1 MVFFLVLRT
10 ILLILIII
18 SSIGMIKSYADDSYS
33 FGVRLMPQKLI
44 ENSDGTLQVYAM
56 HNGHMY
62 PQKIEN
68 MIFSSTDSSIVQ
80 VVGIENNSDNFITNI
95 KLKTSGQGSAKIELG
110 APGFVS
116 QEIPITVYGNE
127 NYPAKLQVQSTP
139 STFSING
146 PHTGYFTVELINNNG
161 SPAIAKDD
169 ILINLEASDS
179 RVVTLTDSHI
189 LIKAGEY
196 YGIGKFETK
205 QIGTTQIFASTNS
218 LQPASTTITVSQ
230 AGSPTIHLYVFP
242 QKINNYQSSISYAV
256 AQLTDASGAL
266 SPAKED
272 ITIPVRI
279 NDPNANLTNSSPIIQ
294 NVESNAPIIIKKGS
308 YWGYTNI
315 AVKAAANG
323 TYNVFASAPNGYVNA
338 AQNQITAFT
347 TKFYDD
353 KSARLD
359 ILPILATGKN
369 ELIGILH
376 LEDKNGNPII
386 ASHDLQVEIDSS
398 DVNSLAVDKVIL
410 NKGSGVAP
418 VFARVGT
425 SIPTSLSLHVVT
437 YNDQTV
443 TPVISLPSSNS
454 FKLVAQPL
462 VPKILSNTNFPVAI
476 YQSDSSGIPVHFS
489 SDSALKVIPDDY
501 FSIQPVAIHKGD
513 PLILTNA
520 ISSKTG
526 TSTINLISD
535 NYQTSMVMQS
545 ISNSPSQ
552 VVLDY
557 LNPIFLN
564 MKNTMIAQI
573 FDSSSNP
580 VFAQK
585 DITLKLVSSNKDVL
599 ILPANVTI
607 TKGQDYLLLD
617 IIPNAVGTSQVS
629 ILADDMPLST
639 YKITVDSLS
648 PTLNLSTP
656 NSALPGETFIA
667 SVTAQDHGDP
677 LRNMKIQWKVSG
689 AVIQNSDVITNQNG
703 TANILLLPSAGSIM
717 NISTNATGLGYIPSH
732 ASKMITINGTGAESN
747 VNNTASGLSPLGR
760 VQSNLK
766 SFKVGGIDTLPI
778 IVLGTIAIGGV
789 LIKKKSILPFK
800 KTQSGTSMQ
809 SK

>member
-1 MVFFLVLRT
+1 MGIV
-10 ILLILIII
+10 
-18 SSIGMIKSYADDSYS
+18 KSYADDDYS
-33 FGVRLMPQKLI
+33 FGVRQMPQKLI
-44 ENSDGTLQVYAM
+44 ENSDGVLQVYAL
-56 HNGHMY
+56 HNGHIY

-68 MIFSSTDSSIVQ
+68 MIFSSTDSSIIQ
-80 VVGIENNSDNFITNI
+80 VAGIENNSDNFITNI

-127 NYPAKLQVQSTP
+127 NYPVKLLVQSTP
-139 STFSING
+139 STLSING
-146 PHTGYFTVELINNNG
+146 PHIGYFTVELINNNN

-169 ILINLEASDS
+169 ILVNLETADS
-179 RVVTLTDSHI
+179 RVVTLTDAHI
-189 LIKAGEY
+189 LIKTGEY
-196 YGIGKFETK
+196 YGTGKFEGK

-218 LQPASTTITVSQ
+218 LQSASATITVSQ
-230 AGSPTIHLYVFP
+230 TGSPTIHTYVFP

-266 SPAKED
+266 APAKED
-272 ITIPVRI
+272 IIIPVTI
-279 NDPNANLTNSSPIIQ
+279 NDPNANVTNSSPIIQ
-294 NVESNAPIIIKKGS
+294 NVEANAPIIIKKGS

-323 TYNVFASAPNGYVNA
+323 TYNVLSSAPNGYVNA

-353 KSARLD
+353 KSARVDL
-359 ILPILATGKN
+359 LPILATGKE

-376 LEDKNGNPII
+376 LEDKDGNPII

-418 VFARVGT
+418 VFAKVGT
-425 SIPTSLSLHVVT
+425 SIPTTISLHVVT
-437 YNDQTV
+437 YADQTI
-443 TPVISLPSSNS
+443 TPVISLPASNS
-454 FKLVAQPL
+454 FKLMAQPL
-462 VPKILSNTNFPVAI
+462 VPEILSNSNFPVAI
-476 YQSDSSGIPVHFS
+476 YQADSSGIPVYFS
-489 SDSALKVIPDDY
+489 NDSTLKVIPDDY
-501 FSIQPVAIHKGD
+501 FSIQQVAIHKGD
-513 PLILTNA
+513 PIILA
-520 ISSKTG
+520 SASSSKIG
-526 TSTINLISD
+526 TSTINMISD
-535 NYQTSMVMQS
+535 NYQTSMALQTVN
-545 ISNSPSQ
+545 NSPSQ

-585 DITLKLVSSNKDVL
+585 DITLKLVSNDKNVL
-599 ILPANVTI
+599 TLPENITI
-607 TKGQDYLLLD
+607 TRGQYYIPLD
-617 IIPNAVGTSQVS
+617 ITPNAVGTSQVS
-629 ILADDMPLST
+629 ILADDMSLST

-648 PTLNLSTP
+648 PTLSLVAPT
-656 NSALPGETFIA
+656 SALPGETFMA
-667 SVTAQDHGDP
+667 SVIAQDHGDP
-677 LRNMKIQWKVSG
+677 LRNMKVQWKVTG
-689 AVIQNSDVITNQNG
+689 AIIQNSDAVTNQNG
-703 TANILLLPSAGSIM
+703 TANIILLPNAGSTV

-732 ASKMITINGTGAESN
+732 AGKMVTINGTGSDFGPNA
-747 VNNTASGLSPLGR
+747 TASGLSPLGGI
-760 VQSNLK
+760 QSNLK

-778 IVLGTIAIGGV
+778 IVLGTIAISGI
-789 LIKKKSILPFK
+789 LIKKKSILSFK
-800 KTQSGTSMQ
+800 KTPSGTSMQ

>member
-1 MVFFLVLRT
+1 
-10 ILLILIII
+10 
-18 SSIGMIKSYADDSYS
+18 MIKSYADNDYS
-33 FGVRLMPQKLI
+33 FGVRIMPQKLI
-44 ENSDGTLQVYAM
+44 ENSDGTLQVYAL
-56 HNGHMY
+56 HNDHIY

-80 VVGIENNSDNFITNI
+80 VTGIENNSDNFITNI

-127 NYPAKLQVQSTP
+127 NYPVKLLVQSTP

-146 PHTGYFTVELINNNG
+146 PHTGYFTVELINNNN

-169 ILINLEASDS
+169 ILINLETSDS
-179 RVVTLTDSHI
+179 RVVTLTDAHI

-218 LQPASTTITVSQ
+218 LQSASATITVSQ
-230 AGSPTIHLYVFP
+230 TGSPTIHLYVYP

-256 AQLTDASGAL
+256 AQLTDSSGVL
-266 SPAKED
+266 TPAKED
-272 ITIPVRI
+272 ITIPIRI
-279 NDPNANLTNSSPIIQ
+279 NDPNANVTNSSPIIQ

-338 AQNQITAFT
+338 EQNQITAFT

-359 ILPILATGKN
+359 ILPILATGKE

-376 LEDKNGNPII
+376 LEDKDGNPII
-386 ASHDLQVEIDSS
+386 ASHDFQVEIDSS
-398 DVNSLAVDKVIL
+398 DTDALAVDKVML

-418 VFARVGT
+418 VFAKVGT
-425 SIPTSLSLHVVT
+425 SIPTSISLHVVT
-437 YNDQTV
+437 YDDQAV
-443 TPVISLPSSNS
+443 TPVISLPASNS
-454 FKLVAQPL
+454 FQLVAQPL
-462 VPKILSNTNFPVAI
+462 VPKILSNSNFPIAI
-476 YQSDSSGIPVHFS
+476 YQADSSGIPVYSS
-489 SDSALKVIPDDY
+489 SDSTLKVIPDGY
-501 FSIQPVAIHKGD
+501 FSIQQVAIHKGD
-513 PLILTNA
+513 PLILANA
-520 ISSKTG
+520 SSSKTG

-535 NYQTSMVMQS
+535 NYQTSMALQTVN
-545 ISNSPSQ
+545 NSPSQ

-557 LNPIFLN
+557 LNPIFMN

-573 FDSSSNP
+573 FDSGSNP

-585 DITLKLVSSNKDVL
+585 DITLKLVSNNKDVL
-599 ILPANVTI
+599 TLPENITI
-607 TKGQDYLLLD
+607 AKGQYYIPLD
-617 IIPNAVGTSQVS
+617 IIPNAIGTSQVS

-648 PTLNLSTP
+648 PTLNLVAPT
-656 NSALPGETFIA
+656 SALSGETFIA

-677 LRNMKIQWKVSG
+677 LRNMQVQWKVSG
-689 AVIQNSDVITNQNG
+689 ATIQNSDSVTNQNG
-703 TANILLLPSAGSIM
+703 TANILLLPNAGSTI

-732 ASKMITINGTGAESN
+732 ASKMVSINGTGLDSN
-747 VNNTASGLSPLGR
+747 SNATVAGLSQLGG

-778 IVLGTIAIGGV
+778 IVLGTIAISGV
-789 LIKKKSILPFK
+789 LIKKKSILSFK
-800 KTQSGTSMQ
+800 KTPHSTSMQ

>member
-1 MVFFLVLRT
+1 
-10 ILLILIII
+10 
-18 SSIGMIKSYADDSYS
+18 MIKSYADNDYS

-44 ENSDGTLQVYAM
+44 ENSDGTLQVYAL
-56 HNGHMY
+56 HNSHIY

-80 VVGIENNSDNFITNI
+80 VIGIENNSDNFITNI

-127 NYPAKLQVQSTP
+127 NYPVKLLVQSTP

-146 PHTGYFTVELINNNG
+146 PHTGYFTVELINNNN

-169 ILINLEASDS
+169 ILVNLETSDS
-179 RVVTLTDSHI
+179 RVVTLTDTHI
-189 LIKAGEY
+189 MIKAGEY
-196 YGIGKFETK
+196 YGVGKFETK
-205 QIGTTQIFASTNS
+205 QIGTTQIFASTSS
-218 LQPASTTITVSQ
+218 LQSASATVTVSQ
-230 AGSPTIHLYVFP
+230 TGTPTIHLYVFP

-256 AQLTDASGAL
+256 AQLTDSSGVL
-266 SPAKED
+266 TPAKED
-272 ITIPVRI
+272 IIIPVRI
-279 NDPNANLTNSSPIIQ
+279 TDPNANVTNSSPIIQ

-323 TYNVFASAPNGYVNA
+323 TYNVFTSAPNGYVNA
-338 AQNQITAFT
+338 EQNQITAFT

-359 ILPILATGKN
+359 ILPILATGKD

-376 LEDKNGNPII
+376 LEDKDGNPII
-386 ASHDLQVEIDSS
+386 ASHDFQVEIDSS
-398 DVNSLAVDKVIL
+398 DTDALTVDKVML

-418 VFARVGT
+418 VFAKVGT
-425 SIPTSLSLHVVT
+425 SIPASISLHVVT
-437 YNDQTV
+437 YDDQTV
-443 TPVISLPSSNS
+443 TPVISLPASNS

-462 VPKILSNTNFPVAI
+462 VPKILSNSNFPIAI
-476 YQSDSSGIPVHFS
+476 YQADSSGIPVYFS
-489 SDSALKVIPDDY
+489 SDSVLKVIPDGY
-501 FSIQPVAIHKGD
+501 FSIQQVAIHKGD
-513 PLILTNA
+513 SLILANA
-520 ISSKTG
+520 SSSKTG

-535 NYQTSMVMQS
+535 NYQTSMALQTVN
-545 ISNSPSQ
+545 NSPSQ

-564 MKNTMIAQI
+564 TKNTMIAQI
-573 FDSSSNP
+573 FDSGSNP

-585 DITLKLVSSNKDVL
+585 DIILKLVSNNKDVL
-599 ILPANVTI
+599 TLPENITI
-607 TKGQDYLLLD
+607 TKGQYYMPLD
-617 IIPNAVGTSQVS
+617 IIPKAVGTSLVS

-648 PTLNLSTP
+648 PTLNLVTP
-656 NSALPGETFIA
+656 TSALPGETFIA

-677 LRNMKIQWKVSG
+677 LRNMQVQWKVSG
-689 AVIQNSDVITNQNG
+689 ATIQNSDSITNQNG
-703 TANILLLPSAGSIM
+703 TANILLLPNAGSTI

-732 ASKMITINGTGAESN
+732 VSKMVTINGTGLDSN
-747 VNNTASGLSPLGR
+747 SNLTVSGLSPLGK

-766 SFKVGGIDTLPI
+766 SFKIGGIDTLPI
-778 IVLGTIAIGGV
+778 IVLGTITISGV
-789 LIKKKSILPFK
+789 LIKRKSILSSIK
-800 KTQSGTSMQ
+800 KTPHNTSMQ

>member
-1 MVFFLVLRT
+1 M
-10 ILLILIII
+10 
-18 SSIGMIKSYADDSYS
+18 KSYADNDYS

-44 ENSDGTLQVYAM
+44 ENSDATLQVYAL
-56 HNGHMY
+56 HNDHIY

-80 VVGIENNSDNFITNI
+80 VIGIENNSDNFITNI

-127 NYPAKLQVQSTP
+127 NYPVKLLVQSTP

-146 PHTGYFTVELINNNG
+146 PHIGYFTVELINNNN
-161 SPAIAKDD
+161 SPAIAKDN
-169 ILINLEASDS
+169 ILINLETSDS
-179 RVVTLTDSHI
+179 RVVTLTDTHI
-189 LIKAGEY
+189 IIKAGEY

-205 QIGTTQIFASTNS
+205 QIGTAQIFASTNS
-218 LQPASTTITVSQ
+218 LQSASATVTVSQ
-230 AGSPTIHLYVFP
+230 TGSPTIHLYVFP

-256 AQLTDASGAL
+256 AQLTDSSGVL
-266 SPAKED
+266 TPAKED
-272 ITIPVRI
+272 IIIPVRI
-279 NDPNANLTNSSPIIQ
+279 TDPNANVTNSSPIIQ

-323 TYNVFASAPNGYVNA
+323 TYDVFSSAPNGYVNA
-338 AQNQITAFT
+338 EQNQITAFT

-359 ILPILATGKN
+359 ILPILATGKE

-376 LEDKNGNPII
+376 LEDKDGNPII
-386 ASHDLQVEIDSS
+386 ASHDFQVEIDSS
-398 DVNSLAVDKVIL
+398 DTDALAVDKVML

-418 VFARVGT
+418 VFAKVGT
-425 SIPTSLSLHVVT
+425 IIPTSISLHVVT
-437 YNDQTV
+437 YDDQTIA
-443 TPVISLPSSNS
+443 PVISLPASNS
-454 FKLVAQPL
+454 FQLIAQPL
-462 VPKILSNTNFPVAI
+462 VPKILSNSNFPIAI
-476 YQSDSSGIPVHFS
+476 YQADASGIPVYFS
-489 SDSALKVIPDDY
+489 SDSDLKVIPDDY
-501 FSIQPVAIHKGD
+501 FSIQQVAIHKGD
-513 PLILTNA
+513 PLILANA
-520 ISSKTG
+520 SSSKIG

-535 NYQTSMVMQS
+535 NYQTSMSLQTVN
-545 ISNSPSQ
+545 NSPSQ

-573 FDSSSNP
+573 FDSGSNP

-585 DITLKLVSSNKDVL
+585 DIILKLVSNNKD
-599 ILPANVTI
+599 ILTLPDNITI
-607 TKGQDYLLLD
+607 TKGQYYIPLD
-617 IIPNAVGTSQVS
+617 IIPKSIGTSQVS

-648 PTLNLSTP
+648 PTLNLVTP
-656 NSALPGETFIA
+656 TSALPGDTFIA

-677 LRNMKIQWKVSG
+677 LRNMQVQWKVSG
-689 AVIQNSDVITNQNG
+689 ATIQNSDSVTNQNG
-703 TANILLLPSAGSIM
+703 TANILLLPSAGSTI

-732 ASKMITINGTGAESN
+732 VSKMVTINGTGLSSN
-747 VNNTASGLSPLGR
+747 SNATIAGLPSLGG

-778 IVLGTIAIGGV
+778 IVLGTIAISGV
-789 LIKKKSILPFK
+789 LIKKKSILSFK
-800 KTQSGTSMQ
+800 KTSHSASMQ

>member
-1 MVFFLVLRT
+1 
-10 ILLILIII
+10 
-18 SSIGMIKSYADDSYS
+18 MIKSYADNDYS

-44 ENSDGTLQVYAM
+44 ENSDGTLQVYAL
-56 HNGHMY
+56 HNGHIY

-80 VVGIENNSDNFITNI
+80 VIGIENNNDNFITNI

-127 NYPAKLQVQSTP
+127 NYPVKLLVQSTP

-146 PHTGYFTVELINNNG
+146 PHTGYFTVELINNNN

-169 ILINLEASDS
+169 ILINLETSDS
-179 RVVTLTDSHI
+179 RVVTLTDTHV

-196 YGIGKFETK
+196 YGTGKFETK

-218 LQPASTTITVSQ
+218 LQSASATVTVSQ
-230 AGSPTIHLYVFP
+230 TGSPTIHLYVFP

-256 AQLTDASGAL
+256 AQLTDSSGVL
-266 SPAKED
+266 TPAKED
-272 ITIPVRI
+272 IIIPVRI

-323 TYNVFASAPNGYVNA
+323 TYDVFTSAPNGYVNA
-338 AQNQITAFT
+338 EQNQITAFT

-359 ILPILATGKN
+359 ILPILATGKE

-376 LEDKNGNPII
+376 LEDKDGNPII
-386 ASHDLQVEIDSS
+386 ASHDFQVEIDSS
-398 DVNSLAVDKVIL
+398 DTDALSVDKVML

-418 VFARVGT
+418 VFAKVGT
-425 SIPTSLSLHVVT
+425 SIPTSISLHVVT
-437 YNDQTV
+437 YDDQTIS
-443 TPVISLPSSNS
+443 PVISLPASNS
-454 FKLVAQPL
+454 FQLVAQPL
-462 VPKILSNTNFPVAI
+462 VPKILSNSNFPIAI
-476 YQSDSSGIPVHFS
+476 YQADSSGIPVYFS
-489 SDSALKVIPDDY
+489 SDSALKVIPDGY
-501 FSIQPVAIHKGD
+501 FSIQQVAIHKGD
-513 PLILTNA
+513 PLILANA
-520 ISSKTG
+520 SSSKTG

-535 NYQTSMVMQS
+535 NYQTSMTLQTVN
-545 ISNSPSQ
+545 NSPSQ

-557 LNPIFLN
+557 LDPIFLN

-573 FDSSSNP
+573 FDSGSNP

-585 DITLKLVSSNKDVL
+585 DITLKLVSNNKDVL
-599 ILPANVTI
+599 ILPENITI
-607 TKGQDYLLLD
+607 AKGQYYIPLD
-617 IIPNAVGTSQVS
+617 IIPKAIGISQVS

-648 PTLNLSTP
+648 PTLNLVTP
-656 NSALPGETFIA
+656 TSAQSGESFIA

-677 LRNMKIQWKVSG
+677 LRNMQIQWKVNG
-689 AVIQNSDVITNQNG
+689 ATIQNSDSVTNQNG
-703 TANILLLPSAGSIM
+703 TANILLLPNAGSTI
-717 NISTNATGLGYIPSH
+717 NISTNVTGLGYIPSH
-732 ASKMITINGTGAESN
+732 VSKMVTINGTGLNSN
-747 VNNTASGLSPLGR
+747 TNATLAGLPPFGS

-778 IVLGTIAIGGV
+778 IVLGTIAISGV
-789 LIKKKSILPFK
+789 LIKKKSILSFK
-800 KTQSGTSMQ
+800 KTPHSASMQ

>member
-1 MVFFLVLRT
+1 
-10 ILLILIII
+10 
-18 SSIGMIKSYADDSYS
+18 MIKSYADNDYS

-44 ENSDGTLQVYAM
+44 ENSEGTLQVYAL
-56 HNGHMY
+56 HNDHIY

-80 VVGIENNSDNFITNI
+80 VIGIENNSDNFIINI

-127 NYPAKLQVQSTP
+127 NYPAKLLVQSTP

-146 PHTGYFTVELINNNG
+146 PHTGYFTVELINNNN
-161 SPAIAKDD
+161 SPAVAKDN
-169 ILINLEASDS
+169 ILVNLETSDS
-179 RVVTLTDSHI
+179 RVISLTDTHI
-189 LIKAGEY
+189 IIKAGEY
-196 YGIGKFETK
+196 YGTAKFETK
-205 QIGTTQIFASTNS
+205 QIGTSQIFASTNS
-218 LQPASTTITVSQ
+218 LQSASATVTVSQ
-230 AGSPTIHLYVFP
+230 TGAPTIHLYVFP

-256 AQLTDASGAL
+256 AQLTDASGVL
-266 SPAKED
+266 TPAKED
-272 ITIPVRI
+272 ITIPIRI
-279 NDPNANLTNSSPIIQ
+279 TDPNANVTNSSPIIQ

-323 TYNVFASAPNGYVNA
+323 TYDVFSSAPNGYVNA

-359 ILPILATGKN
+359 ILPILATGKE

-376 LEDKNGNPII
+376 LEDKDGNPII
-386 ASHDLQVEIDSS
+386 ASHDFQVEIDSS
-398 DVNSLAVDKVIL
+398 DTDALAVDKVTL

-418 VFARVGT
+418 VFAKVGT
-425 SIPTSLSLHVVT
+425 SIPTSISLHVVT
-437 YNDQTV
+437 YDDQTI
-443 TPVISLPSSNS
+443 TPVISLPASNS
-454 FKLVAQPL
+454 FQLIAQPL
-462 VPKILSNTNFPVAI
+462 VPKILSNSNFPIAI
-476 YQSDSSGIPVHFS
+476 YQADSSGIPVYFS
-489 SDSALKVIPDDY
+489 SDSALKVIPDGY
-501 FSIQPVAIHKGD
+501 FSIQQVAIHKGD
-513 PLILTNA
+513 PLILANA
-520 ISSKTG
+520 SSSKIG

-535 NYQTSMVMQS
+535 NYQASMSLQT
-545 ISNSPSQ
+545 INNSPSQ

-573 FDSSSNP
+573 FDSGSNP

-585 DITLKLVSSNKDVL
+585 DITLKLVSNDKD
-599 ILPANVTI
+599 ILTLPENITI
-607 TKGQDYLLLD
+607 TKGQYYIPLD
-617 IIPNAVGTSQVS
+617 IIPKATGTSQVS

-648 PTLNLSTP
+648 PTLNLVTP
-656 NSALPGETFIA
+656 TSALPGETFIA

-677 LRNMKIQWKVSG
+677 LRNMQVQWKVSG
-689 AVIQNSDVITNQNG
+689 ATIQNSDAVTNQNG
-703 TANILLLPSAGSIM
+703 TANILLLPNAGSTI

-732 ASKMITINGTGAESN
+732 VSKMITINGTGLDSN
-747 VNNTASGLSPLGR
+747 SNATVAGLPPLER

-778 IVLGTIAIGGV
+778 IVLGTIAISGV
-789 LIKKKSILPFK
+789 LIKKKSILSFK
-800 KTQSGTSMQ
+800 KTSHSASMQ